1 MGGNTEYYHIDGV
14 KYTINRP
21 GPRPDLKQ
29 LEKDGIVVRLD
40 FSARFDWLHSVIEK
54 WGSHPELLKPTPDRI
69 NGMFLK
75 MPEGDV
81 LVKITQLHPQS
92 KQTFCMECYN
102 MDDRTCELQA
112 LANLTQVPARYI
124 VIPKNTKGGA
134 TPGDRKKIMTA
145 AQVMSTIL
153 LGARIY
159 INLTKFRVFDDV
171 THTYG
176 LRTVDI
182 DPIIFCGKD
191 IILEW
196 DK

>member
-1 MGGNTEYYHIDGV
+1 MGGNEQFYHIDGV
-14 KYTINRP
+14 KYSIKRP
-21 GPRPDLKQ
+21 SPRPDLKQ
-29 LEKDGIVVRLD
+29 LTKDGIVVQLD

-54 WGSHPELLKPTPDRI
+54 WGSHTELIKPTPDRI
-69 NGMFLK
+69 NGMLLK

-92 KQTFCMECYN
+92 KQTFCMDCYN
-102 MDDRTCELQA
+102 MDSRMCELQA
-112 LANLTQVPARYI
+112 LANLSQVPAKYL
-124 VIPKNTKGGA
+124 VVPAYTKGGA
-134 TPGDRKKIMTA
+134 TQIDRKRIMTA

-171 THTYG
+171 TRTYG
-176 LRTVDI
+176 SRVCEI